1 MEITPKPLTSEKS
14 KLSKQS
20 LWWRFIKY
28 SIVGILANS
37 GLWAIAI
44 VYLKSTPSTYTS
56 EAIFNVAGSGPGVS
70 VNLPDIGQASTSGAS
85 AFGSASSDPRENY
98 KIIASST
105 TTIEAA
111 AKSLKIPEKQFG
123 EPRIKL
129 INNTTLLS
137 IAINGQD
144 PEKTQQKLQALYQAL
159 NARLHSL
166 RQSER
171 AERDLSN
178 QKALSNAQKRLTEA
192 QRRLSEYKA
201 ESGLNSSAQLK
212 ELISNIEL
220 LRKQRSEIYAQQQ
233 QLGSRL
239 KQLSVNLQLS
249 PQEAADALVLQT
261 DQQFQ
266 KSFSEYTTATTNLKA
281 LLSDRGPNY
290 PDVVAARQ
298 QQEAA
303 LAMLLERGKVL
314 LGKPVEQLTLERL
327 NLDNSNGSGGERA
340 ELFQQLVTLESDY
353 QGLIAQVTTLT
364 QQIQKLETRLQTLSQ
379 KETVFDELLRQLQI
393 AEAVF
398 ASTLAKVDL
407 GKGDPFGSFPLIQI
421 VEEPTLPE
429 EPTAPKPKLVLAG
442 AVLGSLLVTISLTL
456 VWWRDPLT
464 TATKKIL
471 KEIVA

>member
-1 MEITPKPLTSEKS
+1 MAIIPKSLTDEKS
-14 KLSKQS
+14 KPVGRS
-20 LWWRFIKY
+20 LWWRFLKY
-28 SIVGILANS
+28 AIVGIFANA

-44 VYLKSTPSTYTS
+44 VYLKNTPPTYTS
-56 EAIFNVAGSGPGVS
+56 EATLNVAGNGPGVS
-70 VNLPDIGQASTSGAS
+70 VNLPEIGQAYTSSAS
-85 AFGSASSDPRENY
+85 AFGSSSSDPRENY
-98 KIIASST
+98 KIIASSAT
-105 TTIEAA
+105 VIKAA
-111 AKSLKIPEKQFG
+111 AQSLNIPQEAFG

-137 IAINGQD
+137 IAINGKD
-144 PEKTQQKLQALYQAL
+144 PEKTQQKLQALYRAL
-159 NARLHSL
+159 NEKLNSL
-166 RQSER
+166 RQTER
-171 AERDLSN
+171 TERDRSN
-178 QKALSNAQKRLTEA
+178 QQALSDAQKKLTEA

-201 ESGLNSSAQLK
+201 ESGLNSSSQIK

-220 LRKQRSEIYAQQQ
+220 LRKQRSETYAQQQ

-266 KSFSEYTTATTNLKA
+266 KSFSEYTTATTTLKA

-303 LAMLLERGKVL
+303 LAILLERGKAL

-327 NLDNSNGSGGERA
+327 NLDNSNGSGGQRA
-340 ELFQQLVTLESDY
+340 QLFQQLVTLESDY
-353 QGLIAQVTTLT
+353 QGLTAQVRTLT
-364 QQIQKLETRLQTLSQ
+364 QQVQKLETQLQALSQ
-379 KETVFDELLRQLQI
+379 KETVLDALLRQLQI

-407 GKGDPFGSFPLIQI
+407 GKGDPFGSFPLIQM
-421 VEEPTLPE
+421 VEEPSLPE

-442 AVLGSLLVTISLTL
+442 AVLGSFLVTTSLTL
-456 VWWRDPLT
+456 IWWRDPLA

>member
-1 MEITPKPLTSEKS
+1 MAITPKSLTDEKS
-14 KLSKQS
+14 KPIGRS
-20 LWWRFIKY
+20 LWWRFLKY
-28 SIVGILANS
+28 AIVGIFANA

-44 VYLKSTPSTYTS
+44 IYLKNTPPTYTS
-56 EAIFNVAGSGPGVS
+56 EATLNVAGNGPGVS
-70 VNLPDIGQASTSGAS
+70 VNLPEIGQAYTSSAS
-85 AFGSASSDPRENY
+85 AFGSSSSDPRENY
-98 KIIASST
+98 KIIASSAT
-105 TTIEAA
+105 VIKAA
-111 AKSLKIPEKQFG
+111 AQSLKIPQEAFG

-137 IAINGQD
+137 IAINGKD
-144 PEKTQQKLQALYQAL
+144 PEKTQQKLQALYRAL
-159 NARLHSL
+159 NEKLNYL
-166 RQSER
+166 RQTER
-171 AERDLSN
+171 TERDRSN
-178 QKALSNAQKRLTEA
+178 QKALSDAQKKLTEA

-201 ESGLNSSAQLK
+201 ESGLNSSSQIK

-266 KSFSEYTTATTNLKA
+266 KSFSEYTTATTTLKA

-303 LAMLLERGKVL
+303 LAMLLERGKAL

-327 NLDNSNGSGGERA
+327 NLDNSNGSGGQRA
-340 ELFQQLVTLESDY
+340 QLFQQLVTLESDY
-353 QGLIAQVTTLT
+353 QGLTAQVRTLT
-364 QQIQKLETRLQTLSQ
+364 QQVQKLETRLQGLSQ
-379 KETVFDELLRQLQI
+379 KEAVLDALLRQLQI

-407 GKGDPFGSFPLIQI
+407 GRGDPFGSFPLIQM
-421 VEEPTLPE
+421 VEEPSLPE

-442 AVLGSLLVTISLTL
+442 AVLGSLLVTTSLTL
-456 VWWRDPLT
+456 IWWRDPLA